1 MQAVLNPEDQH
12 HGYNSERRGGVEG
25 KKFLS
30 TQGLLSLNS
39 TMGRPNQRAKLYS
52 NQEE

>member
-1 MQAVLNPEDQH
+1 MNPEDKD
-12 HGYNSERRGGVEG
+12 HGYNSERRGLDS

-39 TMGRPNQRAKLYS
+39 TMGRPNQRTKLYFG
-52 NQEE
+52 